1 MVPERLAWVGG
12 VIMSCV
18 GIYVSYV
25 PIANDLGKGLV
36 AGLAGLVILAAILM
50 FPWRRRS
57 DGSPARLYKVKVGGR
72 GNRVQTAGDN
82 STQVI
87 ANGDATIHAPGRPS
101 EEGSGR

>member
-12 VIMSCV
+12 VLISCV
-18 GIYVSYV
+18 GIYVAYI
-25 PIANDLGKGLV
+25 PIANDLGKGFV
-36 AGLAGLVILAAILM
+36 ATLAGLVILAAILM

-57 DGSPARLYKVKVGGR
+57 DGVAARLYNVRVRGR

-87 ANGDATIHAPGRPS
+87 TSHDATVHAPARETESAP
-101 EEGSGR
+101 